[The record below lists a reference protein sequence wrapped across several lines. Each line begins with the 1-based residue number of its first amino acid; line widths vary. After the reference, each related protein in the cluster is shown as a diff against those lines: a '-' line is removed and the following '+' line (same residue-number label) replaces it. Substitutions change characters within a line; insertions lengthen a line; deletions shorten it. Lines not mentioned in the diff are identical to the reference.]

1 MGVTLGLV
9 SALVVALFYL
19 GAFAYLGV
27 TFVTMRGYADPRPL
41 RITLR
46 SFLFE
51 LLCVVI
57 AQPFLPFFYLV
68 GRRLGGARDG
78 VPVVFVH
85 GYFQNRVDFVYLARV
100 FARRG
105 LGPLYGINY
114 PFLASV
120 KDNAARLRRF
130 CDQVREE
137 TGKPELDLVCHSMG
151 GLVAFEM
158 IREGARGVRRCVT
171 IASPHAGVV
180 FRGPILGASGR
191 DMRKGSALLREHEA
205 AKAGVPVLSIF
216 SSHDNV
222 VHPKL
227 TSALAARGGEDVE
240 VSHFGHFGILFSSE
254 VAGHVTSFLQR
265 EDERGARGTSTNA
278 PATVQRV
285 AVDSPE
291 PAPELESAE
300 TEAAETEAAETE
312 AAEHASSAS

>member
-9 SALVVALFYL
+9 GALVVGLFYL

-27 TFVTMRGYADPRPL
+27 TFVAMRGHADPRPL
-41 RITLR
+41 RVTAK

-51 LLCVVI
+51 LLCVVV

-85 GYFQNRVDFVYLARV
+85 GYFQNRVDFVYLARIC
-100 FARRG
+100 ARRG

-114 PFLASV
+114 PFLSSV

-130 CDQVREE
+130 CDAVREE

-158 IREGARGVRRCVT
+158 IREGATGVRRCVT

-191 DMRKGSALLREHEA
+191 DMRKGSALLREHEV

-240 VSHFGHFGILFSSE
+240 VSHFGHFGILFSDE
-254 VAGHVTSFLQR
+254 VAGHVTSFLKR
-265 EDERGARGTSTNA
+265 EDERGARALGSSA

-291 PAPELESAE
+291 PAAEGGERETHASE
-300 TEAAETEAAETE
+300 TEPHEPGR
-312 AAEHASSAS
+312 ASNAS